1 MAAAVDYARRLL
13 SDRRGRDA
21 AFLDIDHGEPAWDL
35 LLDLFVS
42 ESEGVQ
48 VCVSSACIAAC
59 VPTSTALRHIDR
71 LVTAGH
77 VHREEDAMDRRRVF
91 IHLSDTMRD
100 RLASYLR
107 SRASRQR
114 GEPSPSLH
122 FNLDAKHQ

>member
-1 MAAAVDYARRLL
+1 VAAAVDYARRLL

-100 RLASYLR
+100 LASYLR